1 MLNTKQIRLPLNI
14 KVQFLVVEKQRFIVL
29 NNNQSSV
36 FISISIPPFINISK
50 TETSILLIQNFSGHL
65 KSINGFHTYLKNFI
79 LNFQTPAK
87 KTLILRGLGLKATIH
102 DNMLKMKLGYSH
114 ENIIKIEPN
123 STSNFFIGKK
133 SISII
138 DYNKLSLGNFAE
150 KVYRLKKA
158 NCYKGRGLYFKQKKI
173 VIKTIKKA

>member
-1 MLNTKQIRLPLNI
+1 M
-14 KVQFLVVEKQRFIVL
+14 
-29 NNNQSSV
+29 
-36 FISISIPPFINISK
+36 
-50 TETSILLIQNFSGHL
+50 
-65 KSINGFHTYLKNFI
+65 
-79 LNFQTPAK
+79 
-87 KTLILRGLGLKATIH
+87 GLKASID

-150 KVYRLKKA
+150 KIYRLKKA

-173 VIKTIKKA
+173 VIKTIKKT